1 MPTTIEPTEATLGVK
16 VDAGD
21 WQALSLTTIAAN
33 IIDVYHEYTRA
44 ELQALGLLA
53 ARVAAIHGRPELAE
67 VMTLVHDITADLLP
81 HMLKEEQVLFPYITQ
96 LDIAAASGGQAPT
109 PFFGT
114 VKNPVRKMMLEH
126 DLVADLLVRLRAV
139 TGHYTPPEN
148 ASAEHRELYRRLAE
162 FETRTYQHIH
172 IENHLYFPRAVE
184 LEERAGQP
192 AEFSDGCGGGCAH

>member
-1 MPTTIEPTEATLGVK
+1 MQTTIERTEPAFDVK
-16 VDAGD
+16 GDAGD
-21 WQALSLTTIAAN
+21 WQALTLTTIAAN

-53 ARVAAIHGRPELAE
+53 AKVTAAHSRPELAE
-67 VMTLVHDITADLLP
+67 VMMLVHDITADMLP

-96 LDIAAASGGQAPT
+96 LDVAASSGGQAPT

-139 TGHYTPPEN
+139 TANYTPPEN
-148 ASAEHRELYRRLAE
+148 ATASYQELYRRLAE
-162 FETRTYQHIH
+162 FEARTLKHIH
-172 IENHLYFPRAVE
+172 VENHLYFPRAVE